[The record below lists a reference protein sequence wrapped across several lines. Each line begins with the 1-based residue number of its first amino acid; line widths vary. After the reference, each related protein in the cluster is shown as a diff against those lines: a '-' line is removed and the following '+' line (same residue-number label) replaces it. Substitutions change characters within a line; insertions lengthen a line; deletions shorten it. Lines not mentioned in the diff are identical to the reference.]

1 MVQKRIN
8 LCFDIDDA
16 KQKEVYEYLTRS
28 GRRKTAVVMTALT
41 QTVMRDTYWRNMQM
55 DRDAELCERFAN
67 IVRENNSSSE
77 LEEVKKVLEAIT
89 QKLDTMSVVQVAGKE
104 ADSNKEINHTNVDAP
119 AAANE
124 PEMSEDAFNA
134 MLAFM

>member
-16 KQKEVYEYLTRS
+16 KQKEIYEYLNRS

-55 DRDAELCERFAN
+55 ERDAELCERFAN
-67 IVRENNSSSE
+67 IVRENNSSNE
-77 LEEVKKVLEAIT
+77 LEEVKKALEAIT
-89 QKLDTMSVVQVAGKE
+89 QKLDTMSVVQLTGKE
-104 ADSNKEINHTNVDAP
+104 TDSTEEINHTNADVP
-119 AAANE
+119 TAANE
-124 PEMSEDAFNA
+124 PEMREDAFNA

>member
-16 KQKEVYEYLTRS
+16 KQKEIYEYLNRS

-55 DRDAELCERFAN
+55 ERDAELCERFAN
-67 IVRENNSSSE
+67 IVRENNSSNE
-77 LEEVKKVLEAIT
+77 LEEVKKALEAIT
-89 QKLDTMSVVQVAGKE
+89 QKLDTMSVVQLTGKE
-104 ADSNKEINHTNVDAP
+104 TDITEEINHTNADVP
-119 AAANE
+119 TAANE

>member
-28 GRRKTAVVMTALT
+28 GRRKTAVVMTALI

-55 DRDAELCERFAN
+55 ERDAELCERFAN
-67 IVRENNSSSE
+67 IVRENNSSNE
-77 LEEVKKVLEAIT
+77 LEKVKKALEAIT
-89 QKLDTMSVVQVAGKE
+89 QKLDTMSVVQLTGKE
-104 ADSNKEINHTNVDAP
+104 ADSTEEINHTNADVP
-119 AAANE
+119 TAANE